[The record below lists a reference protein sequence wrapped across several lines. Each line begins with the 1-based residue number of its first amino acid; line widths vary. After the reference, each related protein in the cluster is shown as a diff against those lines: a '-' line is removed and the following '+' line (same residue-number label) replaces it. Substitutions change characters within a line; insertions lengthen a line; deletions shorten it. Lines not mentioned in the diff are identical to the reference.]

1 MAAKVIRGQRYRT
14 AENEWLPQFILN
26 DLPYLDYKETC
37 AWYASREPKGGQT
50 LTKSQRA
57 LLGCNHRYYLLTGLL
72 DRRDALHPWLFDP
85 PREVE
90 AAPDGHL
97 NLWARGHFKSSII
110 TFAG

>member
-14 AENEWLPQFILN
+14 AENEWLAQFTLN

-57 LLGCNHRYYLLTGLL
+57 LLGCNDRYYLLTGLL
-72 DRRDALHPWLFDP
+72 D
-85 PREVE
+85 PRERCNPGCFD
-90 AAPDGHL
+90 AA
-97 NLWARGHFKSSII
+97 ARGEPIQTVI
-110 TFAG
+110 LICGPAYILNRP